1 VPLVS
6 VLERAKT
13 GRLAREFRERY
24 GPWALVAGAS
34 EGIGAAYARAL
45 AARGLHLVLVAR
57 RQGPLEEFASQLR
70 REFGID
76 TVCHPGD
83 LGDAAFLGRLIA
95 ACSGLDL
102 GLLVY
107 NAAHSPIGEFVD
119 LPQEDLIKV
128 IDVNVRGP
136 VVLVRALAPQ
146 MVVHGRGGVVL
157 MSSLAGMTG
166 APKVA
171 AYAASK
177 AFNRILAQSLWYELK
192 GRNVDVVVCVSG
204 AVRTPGYLQAA
215 DKDAPGT
222 LDPELVV
229 EKALGA
235 LGRRPVVI
243 PGVVNRLADA
253 FLGRV
258 LPRRQAINLM
268 GLSTSGV
275 VHEKQTKDPR

>member
-1 VPLVS
+1 MPLVS
-6 VLERAKT
+6 APERAKT
-13 GRLAREFRERY
+13 GRLARDFKERY

-34 EGIGAAYARAL
+34 EGIGAAYARVL

-57 RQGPLEEFASQLR
+57 RQSLLEEFAGALEH
-70 REFGID
+70 EFRID
-76 TVCHPGD
+76 TVCHSGD
-83 LGDAAFLGRLIA
+83 LGDAAFLERLIA
-95 ACSGLDL
+95 ACSSLDL

-107 NAAHSPIGEFVD
+107 NAAHSPIGDFVD
-119 LPQEDLIKV
+119 LSQEDLTQV
-128 IDVNVRGP
+128 IDVNIRGP
-136 VVLVRALAPQ
+136 VVLVRALTPR
-146 MVVHGRGGVVL
+146 MVARGRGGVVL
-157 MSSLAGMTG
+157 MSSLASMTG
-166 APKVA
+166 APKVSV
-171 AYAASK
+171 YSASK

-192 GRNVDVVVCVSG
+192 GRNVDVVACISG

-243 PGVVNRLADA
+243 PGVVNGLADA
-253 FLGRV
+253 FLGRL

-268 GLSTSGV
+268 GHSTSGV
-275 VHEKQTKDPR
+275 VHGKQPKDPR